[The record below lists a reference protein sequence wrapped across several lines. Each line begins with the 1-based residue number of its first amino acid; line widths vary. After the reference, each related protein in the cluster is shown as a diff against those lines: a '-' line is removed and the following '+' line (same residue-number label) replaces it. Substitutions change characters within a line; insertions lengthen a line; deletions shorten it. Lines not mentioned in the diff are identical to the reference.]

1 MSVVSEVFEHEEIIE
16 MVEEIKQ
23 ILIGR
28 PDLLNIFN
36 NLVKKF
42 DIDYESESSASSE
55 EYSDSEVVDEKIML
69 KKDGE
74 GFMSID

>member
-1 MSVVSEVFEHEEIIE
+1 MSVVSEVFEYEEIIE
-16 MVEEIKQ
+16 IADEIKQ

-55 EYSDSEVVDEKIML
+55 EYSDSEVVDERT
-69 KKDGE
+69 
-74 GFMSID
+74 

>member
-1 MSVVSEVFEHEEIIE
+1 MSVVSEVFEYEEIIE
-16 MVEEIKQ
+16 IVEEIKQ

-55 EYSDSEVVDEKIML
+55 EYSDSEVVDETITVKT
-69 KKDGE
+69 DDN
-74 GFMSID
+74 GFKCID

>member
-55 EYSDSEVVDEKIML
+55 EYSDSEVVDEKITL
-69 KKDGE
+69 KQEENGHI
-74 GFMSID
+74 SID

>member
-1 MSVVSEVFEHEEIIE
+1 MSVVSEVFEYEEIIE
-16 MVEEIKQ
+16 IADEIKQ

-55 EYSDSEVVDEKIML
+55 EYSDSEVVDERTWSIL
-69 KKDGE
+69 KTT
-74 GFMSID
+74 

>member
-1 MSVVSEVFEHEEIIE
+1 MSVESEVFEHEEIIE

-42 DIDYESESSASSE
+42 DMDYELESSASSE
-55 EYSDSEVVDEKIML
+55 EYSDSEVVDETIQVKT
-69 KKDGE
+69 DE
-74 GFMSID
+74 NGFKCID